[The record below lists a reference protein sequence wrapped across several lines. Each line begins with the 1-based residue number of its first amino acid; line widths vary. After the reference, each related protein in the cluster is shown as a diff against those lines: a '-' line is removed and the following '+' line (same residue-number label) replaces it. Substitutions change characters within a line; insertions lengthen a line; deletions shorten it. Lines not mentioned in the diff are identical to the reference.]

1 MSERAGNTD
10 FEDFNPWSRFGNKK
24 KKIKTQHRLD
34 VVTKIWLFIGE
45 QMKLFYKLLEILE
58 FLDFQ
63 TVTIRE

>member
-34 VVTKIWLFIGE
+34 VVTKIWLFIE
-45 QMKLFYKLLEILE
+45 SK
-58 FLDFQ
+58 
-63 TVTIRE
+63 